1 MLDVDHSMNYCG
13 RDKKDWISPVV
24 ALASW
29 TPGGGAEPVL
39 TLDHQQDES
48 PRRAA
53 IKADMLAQAKPGVAQ
68 REQFESPL
76 LTRFWGHPVSIKAW
90 VILPPGYDEHAADTY
105 PTAYST
111 HGIGGDIEYAL
122 SSGLSLHSRMKNGKM
137 PPMIWVMLDE
147 SIPEGTHEFAD
158 SVNNGP
164 WGAALTTEFI
174 PYLEKKYHMD
184 ARRTGR
190 LLNGHSSGGWASLQL
205 EVNYP
210 DVFGGTWSTSPDP
223 SDFHDFTGPDLYA
236 ANANMFHRADGT
248 PTPTSPSSPTAP
260 TSIFTA

>member
-68 REQFESPL
+68 REEFESPL
-76 LTRFWGHPVSIKAW
+76 LTRFWGRPVHIKAW
-90 VILPPGYDEHAADTY
+90 VILPPGYDEHAAVTY

-164 WGAALTTEFI
+164 WGV
-174 PYLEKKYHMD
+174 
-184 ARRTGR
+184 R
-190 LLNGHSSGGWASLQL
+190 
-205 EVNYP
+205 
-210 DVFGGTWSTSPDP
+210 
-223 SDFHDFTGPDLYA
+223 
-236 ANANMFHRADGT
+236 
-248 PTPTSPSSPTAP
+248 
-260 TSIFTA
+260 

>member
-1 MLDVDHSMNYCG
+1 M
-13 RDKKDWISPVV
+13 
-24 ALASW
+24 
-29 TPGGGAEPVL
+29 GG
-39 TLDHQQDES
+39 
-48 PRRAA
+48 
-53 IKADMLAQAKPGVAQ
+53 
-68 REQFESPL
+68 
-76 LTRFWGHPVSIKAW
+76 
-90 VILPPGYDEHAADTY
+90 
-105 PTAYST
+105 
-111 HGIGGDIEYAL
+111 
-122 SSGLSLHSRMKNGKM
+122 
-137 PPMIWVMLDE
+137 
-147 SIPEGTHEFAD
+147 
-158 SVNNGP
+158 
-164 WGAALTTEFI
+164 ALTTEFI

-248 PTPTSPSSPTAP
+248 PTPTPPSSPTAP